1 MEILDSNKIEMVEAD
16 PDNAASAEPFLDLE
30 EQLFDSID
38 EELRQFHDWCKDL
51 VQEITQRI
59 LHLSIKHREI
69 ASRFKE

>member
-51 VQEITQRI
+51 V
-59 LHLSIKHREI
+59 
-69 ASRFKE
+69 